1 MLFILIQV
9 IRIEIKD
16 YEVDLS
22 YNLYSELAK
31 QLEEAKI
38 KIQRETPIFKVLEPA
53 QIPVIKSEPKRS
65 VMVLGIAFLGM
76 ILSIFI
82 VLIKNYKSLGIFG

>member
-1 MLFILIQV
+1 MQ
-9 IRIEIKD
+9 

-53 QIPVIKSEPKRS
+53 QIPVTRSDPKRS
-65 VMVLGIAFLGM
+65 VMVLGYAFLGM
-76 ILSIFI
+76 ALSMFV
-82 VLIKNYKSLGIFG
+82 VLARNYKSLGIFG